1 CVERREVAGRVARMK
16 AGQAAGRSAKPAQP
30 PPPRRRRAKTKRK
43 GPQVLVK
50 TVVATTGASDAFG
63 WQVAAEVH
71 RRGLDRA
78 ERKACV
84 CDGSQALW
92 ALFDFHLLAS

>member
-1 CVERREVAGRVARMK
+1 MENSE
-16 AGQAAGRSAKPAQP
+16 
-30 PPPRRRRAKTKRK
+30 T
-43 GPQVLVK
+43 
-50 TVVATTGASDAFG
+50 FG

-84 CDGSQALW
+84 CDGQLSQDDRWKRYW
-92 ALFDFHLLAS
+92 ARPRKHRRAAGTGRLAQGV